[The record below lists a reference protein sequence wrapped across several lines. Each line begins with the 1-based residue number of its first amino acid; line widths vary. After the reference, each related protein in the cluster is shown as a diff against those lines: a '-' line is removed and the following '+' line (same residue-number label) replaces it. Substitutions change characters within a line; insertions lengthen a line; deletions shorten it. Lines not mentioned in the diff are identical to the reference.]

1 MNKNFQ
7 NGSQDPAD
15 IFLFQ
20 SWVRQNNKNRIEE
33 ELSSDFDPAAAIGA
47 LETAIRL
54 EQNDVVPLF
63 WPFVDTIS
71 VLKVSVE
78 AGRLDLVQ
86 KILEQNKSEKNDH
99 FLATAALNALNK
111 KTFKQSR
118 EKQEKDVEREI
129 ALALIDDIS
138 KPEMLIEKNLLL
150 SAVRSNDKEICQ
162 KILEKTKNQNSLCAG
177 MIGLEHTES
186 PEMYHFLKSHLTGEM
201 RPPIG
206 YLMERLIEK
215 TDKSPLFDCLLEDAD
230 DGDKINVCI
239 KAAQFKKWDLVQFIW
254 DEVFDKE
261 LWGKQE
267 IVS

>member
-33 ELSSDFDPAAAIGA
+33 ELSGDFDQAAAIGA

-86 KILEQNKSEKNDH
+86 KILEQNKSEK
-99 FLATAALNALNK
+99 
-111 KTFKQSR
+111 
-118 EKQEKDVEREI
+118 
-129 ALALIDDIS
+129 
-138 KPEMLIEKNLLL
+138 
-150 SAVRSNDKEICQ
+150 
-162 KILEKTKNQNSLCAG
+162 
-177 MIGLEHTES
+177 MIIFWPT
-186 PEMYHFLKSHLTGEM
+186 
-201 RPPIG
+201 PP
-206 YLMERLIEK
+206 
-215 TDKSPLFDCLLEDAD
+215 
-230 DGDKINVCI
+230 
-239 KAAQFKKWDLVQFIW
+239 
-254 DEVFDKE
+254 
-261 LWGKQE
+261 
-267 IVS
+267 